1 MTSITI
7 VGLGY
12 VGLPLACL
20 CVEKGLDV
28 YGVDVDRNKLSL
40 IEKGISPIDDPNLKE
55 KVKGIKGKLRVT
67 GDFGKALKDSSVV
80 IVCVPTPVDKDHLP
94 DLKPLKGAC
103 ESISKHLQKGTL
115 VIIESTIFPGTT
127 EDIVLPILKKS

>member
-28 YGVDVDRNKLSL
+28 HGVDIDKNKLSL
-40 IEKGISPIDDPNLKE
+40 IEKGISPIDDPSLKD
-55 KVKGIKGKLRVT
+55 KVKGIKGKLKVT
-67 GDFGKALKDSSVV
+67 DDFGKAIKSSSVV
-80 IVCVPTPVDKDHLP
+80 IVCVPTPVDNNHLP
-94 DLKPLKGAC
+94 DLNPLSAH
-103 ESISKHLQKGTL
+103 IHQ
-115 VIIESTIFPGTT
+115 
-127 EDIVLPILKKS
+127 PIQVD